1 MTRRVPPEIDFRW
14 PGGSFRAVGI
24 PALVL
29 VAVLGIGYLVMAH
42 WERLLG

>member
-1 MTRRVPPEIDFRW
+1 MARKVPPEIEVRW
-14 PGGSFRAVGI
+14 PGGSLRVVGV

-29 VAVLGIGYLVMAH
+29 VAVLGIDYLLMAH